1 MLDNQRVIKMEPC
14 IMKRSRS
21 TSVLFLKSFFCAFL
35 IGPVIVNDAF
45 SQAQYYEGK
54 TIKAIVGQA
63 PGGLGGNR
71 VKAVVPFLQ
80 KYIPGKPHIVTEYM
94 DGAGGQKAANYV
106 HKTAR
111 PDGLTIGFW
120 SAGTVPAAVLG
131 QVGVLYDLNE
141 VIFLGAHQT
150 GRTTVFFTRKELGLD
165 SLDKLRSASGVRVGA
180 QAVGHGGYYVAR
192 LFAFVFGLREPKWVT
207 GYSGPESD
215 VAISTGEIDSRASAV
230 DQILASRAD
239 WVDKGLMNFHAI
251 YEVPKGQKH
260 PHPRFAQLPE
270 FSTFAKSDRERKVL
284 DLYRATQSASHP
296 VVLPPKTPRETVQ
309 ILREAVAKTFED
321 PQFLKEYEKLTG
333 EEPRP
338 VKGEVLEKEIKDIA
352 GQRDIAELLKRIG
365 GADALPARQ

>member
-1 MLDNQRVIKMEPC
+1 MKKKRLAFRLVI
-14 IMKRSRS
+14 SS
-21 TSVLFLKSFFCAFL
+21 LWSASL
-35 IGPVIVNDAF
+35 INALIVTDAS
-45 SQAQYYEGK
+45 SQAPYYEGK

-63 PGGLGGNR
+63 PGGLGANR

-94 DGAGGQKAANYV
+94 EGAGGQKAANYV

-131 QVGVLYDLNE
+131 QMGVLYDLDE

-150 GRTTVFFTRKELGLD
+150 GRTTVFFTRKEVGLD
-165 SLDKLRSASGVRVGA
+165 SLEKLRSASGLRIGA
-180 QAVGHGGYYVAR
+180 QTVGHGSYYVAR
-192 LFAFVFGLREPKWVT
+192 LFAFVFGLKEPKWVT

-215 VAISTGEIDSRASAV
+215 VAILTGEIDSRASAV
-230 DQILASRAD
+230 DQIISSRPD
-239 WVDKGLMNFHAI
+239 WVEKGLMHFHAI
-251 YEVPKGQKH
+251 YQVPKGQKH
-260 PHPRFAQLPE
+260 SHPRFGQLPE

-296 VVLPPKTPRETVQ
+296 IVLPPKTPKETVQ
-309 ILREAVAKTFED
+309 ILRNAVGKAFED

-338 VKGEVLEKEIKDIA
+338 VKGEILETEIKAIA
-352 GQRDIAELLKRIG
+352 GQRDIADLLKKIG
-365 GADALPARQ
+365 GPDPLPARQ

>member
-1 MLDNQRVIKMEPC
+1 MKKRMPAFRPVI
-14 IMKRSRS
+14 SALL
-21 TSVLFLKSFFCAFL
+21 SVFL
-35 IGPVIVNDAF
+35 ISTLVVKEAF
-45 SQAQYYEGK
+45 AQAPNYEGK

-63 PGGLGGNR
+63 PGGLGANR

-94 DGAGGQKAANYV
+94 EGAGGQKAANYV

-120 SAGTVPAAVLG
+120 SAGAVPAAVLG
-131 QVGVLYDLNE
+131 QMGVLYDLDE

-150 GRTTVFFTRKELGLD
+150 GRTTAFFTRKELGLD
-165 SLDKLRSASGVRVGA
+165 SLDKLRSASGVRIGA
-180 QAVGHGGYYVAR
+180 QTVGHGSYYVAR
-192 LFAFVFGLREPKWVT
+192 LFAFVFGLKEPKWVT

-215 VAISTGEIDSRASAV
+215 VAILNGEIDSRASAV
-230 DQILASRAD
+230 DQIISSRPD
-239 WVDKGLMNFHAI
+239 WVEKGLMHFHAI

-260 PHPRFAQLPE
+260 PHARFGQLPE
-270 FSTFAKSDRERKVL
+270 FSTFAKSDKERKVL

-296 VVLPPKTPRETVQ
+296 IVLPPKTPKETVQ
-309 ILREAVAKTFED
+309 ILRDAVGKALDD

-338 VKGEVLEKEIKDIA
+338 VKGEILEKEIKAIA
-352 GQRDIAELLKRIG
+352 GQRDIADLLKRIG
-365 GADALPARQ
+365 GPDALPARQ

>member
-1 MLDNQRVIKMEPC
+1 
-14 IMKRSRS
+14 MKEK
-21 TSVLFLKSFFCAFL
+21 KSACRLAVSSLLSAFL
-35 IGPVIVNDAF
+35 TSALIANEAF
-45 SQAQYYEGK
+45 SQAPYYEGK

-63 PGGLGGNR
+63 PGGLGANR

-80 KYIPGKPHIVTEYM
+80 KYIPGNPHIVTEYM
-94 DGAGGQKAANYV
+94 QGAGGQKAANYV

-131 QVGVLYDLNE
+131 QAGVLYDLDE

-150 GRTTVFFTRKELGLD
+150 GRTTVFFTRKEIGLD
-165 SLDKLRSASGVRVGA
+165 SLDKLRAASGVRIGA
-180 QAVGHGGYYVAR
+180 QTVGHGSYYVAR
-192 LFAFVFGLREPKWVT
+192 LFGFVFGLKEPKWVT

-215 VAISTGEIDSRASAV
+215 VAILNGEIDSRASAV
-230 DQILASRAD
+230 DQILSSRPD
-239 WVDKGLMNFHAI
+239 WLDKNLMHFHAI

-260 PHPRFAQLPE
+260 SDPRFGQLPE
-270 FSTFAKSDRERKVL
+270 FSTFAKSERERKVL

-296 VVLPPKTPRETVQ
+296 IVLPPKTSKETVQ
-309 ILREAVAKTFED
+309 ILRNAVSKAFED

-338 VKGEVLEKEIKDIA
+338 LKGETLETEIKAIA
-352 GQRDIAELLKRIG
+352 GQRDIADLLKKIG
-365 GADALPARQ
+365 GPDPLPARQ

>member
-1 MLDNQRVIKMEPC
+1 
-14 IMKRSRS
+14 MKKKRPACRLAVSS
-21 TSVLFLKSFFCAFL
+21 FLCALLTSALIANNAF
-35 IGPVIVNDAF
+35 A
-45 SQAQYYEGK
+45 QASYYEGK

-63 PGGLGGNR
+63 PGGLGANR

-94 DGAGGQKAANYV
+94 EGAGGQKAANYV

-131 QVGVLYDLNE
+131 QMGVLYDLDE

-150 GRTTVFFTRKELGLD
+150 GRTTVFFTRREIGLD
-165 SLDKLRSASGVRVGA
+165 SLDKLRAASGVRIGA
-180 QAVGHGGYYVAR
+180 QTVGHGSYYVAR
-192 LFAFVFGLREPKWVT
+192 LFAFVFGLKEPKWVT

-215 VAISTGEIDSRASAV
+215 VAISIGEIDSRASAV
-230 DQILASRAD
+230 DQIISSRPD
-239 WVDKGLMNFHAI
+239 WVEKSLMHFHAI

-260 PHPRFAQLPE
+260 SHPRFGQLPE
-270 FSTFAKSDRERKVL
+270 FSAFAKSDRERKVL

-296 VVLPPKTPRETVQ
+296 IVLPPKTPKETVQ
-309 ILREAVAKTFED
+309 ILRAAVSKAFDD

-338 VKGEVLEKEIKDIA
+338 VKGEALETEIKAIA
-352 GQRDIAELLKRIG
+352 GQRDIADLLKKIG
-365 GADALPARQ
+365 GPDALPGRQ

>member
-1 MLDNQRVIKMEPC
+1 MRKKNPVFLLVIA
-14 IMKRSRS
+14 SLLS
-21 TSVLFLKSFFCAFL
+21 AFL
-35 IGPVIVNDAF
+35 ISALSAGHAR
-45 SQAQYYEGK
+45 SQAPYYEGK

-63 PGGLGGNR
+63 PGGLGANR

-80 KYIPGKPHIVTEYM
+80 KYIPGKPHNVTEYM
-94 DGAGGQKAANYV
+94 EGAGGQKAANYV

-131 QVGVLYDLNE
+131 QMGVLYDLDE

-150 GRTTVFFTRKELGLD
+150 GRTTVFFTRKEVGLD
-165 SLDKLRSASGVRVGA
+165 SIEKLRSSSGLRIGA
-180 QAVGHGGYYVAR
+180 QTVGHGSYYVAR
-192 LFAFVFGLREPKWVT
+192 LFAFVFGLKEPRWVT

-215 VAISTGEIDSRASAV
+215 VAILNGEIDSRASAV
-230 DQILASRAD
+230 DQIISSRPD
-239 WVDKGLMNFHAI
+239 WLDKNLMHFHAI

-260 PHPRFAQLPE
+260 SHPRFGQLPE
-270 FSTFAKSDRERKVL
+270 FSSFAKSDRERKVL

-296 VVLPPKTPRETVQ
+296 IVLPPKTPKETVQ
-309 ILREAVAKTFED
+309 ILRAAVGKAFDD

-338 VKGEVLEKEIKDIA
+338 VKGEVLETEIKAIA
-352 GQRDIAELLKRIG
+352 GQRDISELLKKIG
-365 GADALPARQ
+365 GPDPLPARQ

>member
-1 MLDNQRVIKMEPC
+1 MKKRMPAFRPVISALLP
-14 IMKRSRS
+14 
-21 TSVLFLKSFFCAFL
+21 VFL
-35 IGPVIVNDAF
+35 ISTLVVKEAF
-45 SQAQYYEGK
+45 AQAPNYEGK

-63 PGGLGGNR
+63 PGGLGANR

-94 DGAGGQKAANYV
+94 EGAGGQKAANYV

-120 SAGTVPAAVLG
+120 SAGAVPAAVLG
-131 QVGVLYDLNE
+131 QMGVLYDLDE

-150 GRTTVFFTRKELGLD
+150 GRTTAFFTRKELGLD
-165 SLDKLRSASGVRVGA
+165 SLDKLRSASGVRIGA
-180 QAVGHGGYYVAR
+180 QTVGHGSYYVAR
-192 LFAFVFGLREPKWVT
+192 LFAFVFGLKEPKWVT

-215 VAISTGEIDSRASAV
+215 VAILNGEIDSRASAV
-230 DQILASRAD
+230 DQIISSRPD
-239 WVDKGLMNFHAI
+239 WVEKGLMHFHAI

-260 PHPRFAQLPE
+260 PHARFGQLPE
-270 FSTFAKSDRERKVL
+270 FSTFAKSDKERKVL

-296 VVLPPKTPRETVQ
+296 IVLPPKTPKETVQ
-309 ILREAVAKTFED
+309 ILRDAVGKALDD

-338 VKGEVLEKEIKDIA
+338 VKGEILEKEIKAIA
-352 GQRDIAELLKRIG
+352 GQRDIADLLKRIG
-365 GADALPARQ
+365 GPDALPARQ

>member
-1 MLDNQRVIKMEPC
+1 MRKKNPVFLLVIA
-14 IMKRSRS
+14 SLLS
-21 TSVLFLKSFFCAFL
+21 AFL
-35 IGPVIVNDAF
+35 ISALSAGHAR
-45 SQAQYYEGK
+45 SQAPYYEGK

-63 PGGLGGNR
+63 PGGLGANR

-94 DGAGGQKAANYV
+94 EGAGGQKAANYV

-131 QVGVLYDLNE
+131 QMGVLYDLDE

-150 GRTTVFFTRKELGLD
+150 GRTTVFFTRKEVGLD
-165 SLDKLRSASGVRVGA
+165 SIEKLRSSSGLRVGA
-180 QAVGHGGYYVAR
+180 QTVGHGSYYVAR
-192 LFAFVFGLREPKWVT
+192 LFAFVFGLKEPRWVT

-215 VAISTGEIDSRASAV
+215 VAILNGEIDSRASAV
-230 DQILASRAD
+230 DQIISSRPD
-239 WVDKGLMNFHAI
+239 WLDKNLMHFHAI

-260 PHPRFAQLPE
+260 SHPRFGQLPE
-270 FSTFAKSDRERKVL
+270 FSSFAKSDRERKVL

-296 VVLPPKTPRETVQ
+296 IVLPPKTPKETVQ
-309 ILREAVAKTFED
+309 ILRAAVGKAFDD

-338 VKGEVLEKEIKDIA
+338 VKGEVLETEIKAIA
-352 GQRDIAELLKRIG
+352 GQRDISELLKKIG
-365 GADALPARQ
+365 GPDPLPARQ